1 MAAMTLRIAVLG
13 SSSMAAAHVLLL
25 EALLWSV
32 LLPSAGAVTPYI
44 GCNPG
49 GYAMRFEVAYEL
61 PDSLGLDQGYAHP
74 GYDSSDPKYR
84 YPSDADARYANQI
97 PGGLATPVYT
107 NANGNTLYLASI
119 HIAND
124 DLQYQMCL
132 TIGAVAN
139 LGQKELWHEDKYPDW
154 SPWPSTISR
163 LKLLIGP
170 GPGPN
175 YPGQEV
181 VDTRYTYDQVF
192 TDIPSIRLPQ
202 QRWPTH
208 FNALKTFIDTQLA
221 AGKNVLLY
229 DEEGSMGAA
238 AVEIGYYMKTAAV
251 TYQASYDR
259 LVGMRPIVSD
269 ILTAESVRDGQFP
282 NSPFGNYV
290 TVLQAL

>member
-1 MAAMTLRIAVLG
+1 MTLRIAVLG
-13 SSSMAAAHVLLL
+13 SSMAAAHVLLL
-25 EALLWSV
+25 EALVWSV
-32 LLPSAGAVTPYI
+32 LLLPSARAVTPYI

-84 YPSDADARYANQI
+84 FPSDADARYANQI
-97 PGGLATPVYT
+97 PGGLATPVYS
-107 NANGNTLYLASI
+107 NANGNTLYLAST

-124 DLQYQMCL
+124 DLQYQICL
-132 TIGAVAN
+132 NIGAVVN
-139 LGQKELWHEDKYPDW
+139 LGQKEMFHEDKYPHW
-154 SPWPSTISR
+154 SPWPSYLSR

-192 TDIPSIRLPQ
+192 TDLPSIRLPQ
-202 QRWPTH
+202 QRWPSH
-208 FNALKTFIDTQLA
+208 FTALKTFIDTQLA

-238 AVEIGYYMKTAAV
+238 AVAIGYYMKTAGV

-269 ILTAESVRDGQFP
+269 VLTAE
-282 NSPFGNYV
+282 SPFGNYV